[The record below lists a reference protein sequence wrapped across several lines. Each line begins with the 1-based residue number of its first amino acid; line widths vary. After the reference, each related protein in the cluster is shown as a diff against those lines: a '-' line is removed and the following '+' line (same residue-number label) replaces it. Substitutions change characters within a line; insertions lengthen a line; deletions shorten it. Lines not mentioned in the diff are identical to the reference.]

1 MKILTIADTESKN
14 LWDYFTPDKVEG
26 VDIII
31 SCGDL
36 DPRYLSFL
44 ATMSHAPVYYV
55 HGNHDDKYDRIPPD
69 GCISLEDDILVYEG
83 VRILG
88 LGGSL
93 KYRPGTWQFEQEQM
107 DHRIFKLR
115 HALRKHKGFDI
126 LVGHSPARY
135 IGDGDDRPHMGFTAF
150 TKLLDKYRP
159 RYFLH
164 GHVHPNYSREFKTLK
179 AYKDTLIINAYREYS
194 FIYEKEWEEQYP
206 RLTPINIDDKRG

>member
-135 IGDGDDRPHMGFTAF
+135 IGDSDDRPHMGFTAF

-194 FIYEKEWEEQYP
+194 FIYEREWEEQYP
-206 RLTPINIDDKRG
+206 KLTPINIDDRRG

>member
-1 MKILTIADTESKN
+1 MRILAIADTEAKSI
-14 LWDYFTPDKVEG
+14 WDFYQPEKLAGT
-26 VDIII
+26 DIIL

-55 HGNHDDKYDRIPPD
+55 HGNHDEKYKRIPPD

-93 KYRPGTWQFEQEQM
+93 RYRPGEWQFDQKQM
-107 DHRIFKLR
+107 RLRVMKLR
-115 HALRKHKGFDI
+115 HKIRKHGGFDI
-126 LVGHSPARY
+126 LIGHAPARHL
-135 IGDGDDRPHMGFTAF
+135 GDGDDLPHQGFDVF
-150 TKLLDKYRP
+150 TELLEKYRP

-164 GHVHPNYSREFKTLK
+164 GHVHPTYSRDYKRLG
-179 AYKDTLIINAYREYS
+179 AYGETLIINAYEKHFFEYES
-194 FIYEKEWEEQYP
+194 EWEEQFP
-206 RLTPINIDDKRG
+206 KLKPFEK